1 MKKNNTSKTKENKN
15 QKSVKIITT
24 SKDQKSSYNKISII
38 LVLVGIAFFLS
49 FIFNPTFFRTS
60 YKNKN
65 ISLDIPLFMYFIK
78 DNNNVITLRTWRK
91 YNYIENYFNNYLSN
105 LDGFSFYECKNGKAL
120 YYNESKKFAIEK
132 IELKT
137 KGILKEINIY
147 YDILNSSEVCK

>member
-24 SKDQKSSYNKISII
+24 SKEQKSSYNKISII

-91 YNYIENYFNNYLSN
+91 YNYIENYFNN
-105 LDGFSFYECKNGKAL
+105 
-120 YYNESKKFAIEK
+120 
-132 IELKT
+132 
-137 KGILKEINIY
+137 
-147 YDILNSSEVCK
+147 